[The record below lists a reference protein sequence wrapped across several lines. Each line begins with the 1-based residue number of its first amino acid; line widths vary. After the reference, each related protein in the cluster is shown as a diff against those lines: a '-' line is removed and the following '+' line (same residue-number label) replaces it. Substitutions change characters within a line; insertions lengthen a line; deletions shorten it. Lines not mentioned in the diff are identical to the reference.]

1 MAVEITDGNFK
12 DVVLDSDK
20 VVLVDFW
27 APGVVLVE

>member
-20 VVLVDFW
+20 VVLVDFLKH
-27 APGVVLVE
+27 LVWSL